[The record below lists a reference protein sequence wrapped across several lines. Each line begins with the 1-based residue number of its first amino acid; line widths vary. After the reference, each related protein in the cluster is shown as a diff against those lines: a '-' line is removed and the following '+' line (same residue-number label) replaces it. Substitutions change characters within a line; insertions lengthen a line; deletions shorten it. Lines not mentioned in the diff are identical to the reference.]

1 MFWPS
6 LKHRDKMRPEQV
18 RTKIDISMTDKEAK
32 TVKYRGRQGQGE
44 TEDRDFA
51 SMIKHSQ
58 R

>member
-51 SMIKHSQ
+51 SIIKHS
-58 R
+58 